1 MLAPFFVTAQSQ
13 ADDMEGRSR
22 GASGLQM
29 SVNSQQL
36 FDDYRNV
43 PEAFERGMFKFRGVV
58 TAMTVPTVA
67 TGIQAM
73 PTHVSLNGMRVNLD
87 SIGGMVDLTGV
98 SPDMLR
104 VGDRVELTGQ
114 LQNGRAM
121 VEVKVI
127 GRQTGP
133 AVTGNG
139 AATGSALNSGLI
151 QSIASRLQDIR
162 RQLAEIVDRVRTSNG
177 NGASATSTADAG
189 VNATSSATSTDIG
202 TLIGPVGD
210 KNSW

>member
-1 MLAPFFVTAQSQ
+1 MKRSFWYAFSFLVFTAMLAPFFVTAQSQ

-87 SIGGMVDLTGV
+87 SIGG
-98 SPDMLR
+98 
-104 VGDRVELTGQ
+104 
-114 LQNGRAM
+114 
-121 VEVKVI
+121 VKVV
-127 GRQTGP
+127 GRQPGP

-202 TLIGPVGD
+202 TPT
-210 KNSW
+210 STATSTP